1 MKVED
6 FLGNVDA
13 DTQVRI
19 MQINSLEELD
29 GIGVKYVNKVLY
41 KGRIRGMC
49 WQEWE
54 KIRGKTV
61 AKVYNDWDPFVP
73 CVIVLNIILRGRNAV
88 KDEHEKTSKD
98 TDNCKNQTIH
108 P

>member
-6 FLGNVDA
+6 FLGNVDV

-29 GIGVKYVNKVLY
+29 GIGVKCVNKVLY

-61 AKVYNDWDPFVP
+61 AKVYNDWEPFVP
-73 CVIVLNIILRGRNAV
+73 CEIVLNIIILFCDGKAV
-88 KDEHEKTSKD
+88 NGEREKTLKD
-98 TDNCKNQTIH
+98 TDNCKN
-108 P
+108 